1 MALELSNLKP
11 GDGATRP
18 RKRVGRGAGSGTGKT
33 CGKGE
38 NGQKARATIH
48 PWFEG
53 GQMPLQRRLPKR
65 GFKNRFRKVF
75 QIVNLR
81 DLDRCEGVEEI
92 TPDILAEK
100 GLIRNPYDLVKIL
113 GVGEV
118 TGAVKVTA
126 HAVSGSAKEKIEA
139 AGGQVTL
146 VKK

>member
-1 MALELSNLKP
+1 MAMELSNLKP
-11 GDGATRP
+11 GDGAIRP
-18 RKRVGRGAGSGTGKT
+18 RKRVGRGAASGTGKT

-38 NGQKARATIH
+38 NGQRARSSIQ

-81 DLDRCEGVEEI
+81 DLDRCEDAEEI
-92 TPDILAEK
+92 NPDVLAEK
-100 GLIRNPYDLVKIL
+100 GLIRNPNALVKIL

-118 TGAVKVTA
+118 SGAVKVTV